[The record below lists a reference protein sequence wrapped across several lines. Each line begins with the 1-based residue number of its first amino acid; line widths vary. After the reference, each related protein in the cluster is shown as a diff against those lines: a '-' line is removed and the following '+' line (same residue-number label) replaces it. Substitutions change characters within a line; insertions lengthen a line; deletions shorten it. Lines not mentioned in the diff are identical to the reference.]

1 MYIYIYM
8 EDEQQYI
15 DNYIKTFSSEEKT
28 TFDIARSYL
37 KTSFSIEKS
46 IGFLDYLKSVKS
58 NEKD

>member
-1 MYIYIYM
+1 M

-15 DNYIKTFSSEEKT
+15 DNYIKTFSSEEKM

-46 IGFLDYLKSVKS
+46 IGFLDYLKSVKP
-58 NEKD
+58 NEKN

>member
-1 MYIYIYM
+1 M

-46 IGFLDYLKSVKS
+46 IGFLDYLKSIKP
-58 NEKD
+58 NEKN